1 MKTKRNL
8 FISFILAVSVIL
20 AGAVIASA
28 QEMTPIKPPTASK
41 QGRRNSG
48 RSRTPKKA
56 PMCDTMTEPNTT
68 MAPGAG
74 QDNPMDGGK
83 DEDLSGT
90 YHGTVAYPDGNL
102 NGTATLTITGK
113 EFTLAIEGGETVT
126 GRISAVNTRGYIGAT
141 LRFGD
146 RTESDKVASTPI
158 PQVSVRAR
166 KMGMNLS
173 LMSVPEDTRKFS
185 FVPGKMTKKE
195 KMAMCGPM

>member
-8 FISFILAVSVIL
+8 ILSFMLVGSVIL
-20 AGAVIASA
+20 ASAVIAAA
-28 QEMTPIKPPTASK
+28 QEMAPIKPPTASK
-41 QGRRNSG
+41 QAPRKTG

-90 YHGTVAYPDGNL
+90 YSGTVDYPDGNMM
-102 NGTATLTITGK
+102 GKATLTITGK
-113 EFTLAIEGGETVT
+113 EFTLAIEGGETVS

-146 RTESDKVASTPI
+146 RTESDKVGSTPI
-158 PQVSVRAR
+158 PQASVRAR
-166 KMGMNLS
+166 KMGANLS